1 MDVDDVPVTGISA
14 SERVSLTVSATV
26 NDDSAE
32 DTLVR
37 YMVPCVGERVKEK
50 EISWLT
56 RRTAIGVE
64 RIGIGKRRVR
74 TAGLYIPIN

>member
-37 YMVPCVGERVKEK
+37 YMVPCVGERVEK
-50 EISWLT
+50 KRSWFDT
-56 RRTAIGVE
+56 KNCDRCSTYWYRQT
-64 RIGIGKRRVR
+64 
-74 TAGLYIPIN
+74 